1 MTEQATSTSR
11 EEMPT
16 GDDSAGP
23 GGTTPETP
31 FASLDDYLALRRLG
45 GLALSP
51 DGIRLVTT
59 VAERNPEGK
68 RFSTS
73 LWEVD
78 PGGQRPPRRLTR
90 SAPGEAH
97 PAFLSDGRL
106 LFSSRRPDAEAK
118 PDEDSEDRAA
128 LWLLPE
134 AGEARQVA
142 RRGGD
147 VGDVAVARESG
158 HIAFTASTLPG
169 ADTVEDDE
177 KRRQARKDAGVTAIL
192 HESHPVRYWD
202 HDLGPDESH
211 VLFSEPAPVGDGR
224 LTVVRDLT
232 PDADGNVGEGLAV
245 SPDGR
250 TVAVEWRVDDGRA
263 AHHGSLAIID
273 TASGQRRILATD
285 GLWLSDPV
293 FSPDGRSLAYLQETL
308 GDWDTAPKRT
318 LQLLDLVSDETRE
331 VLPADSTAWPS
342 HPVFSTDGAFL
353 YFLADE
359 GGRAPVFRLDLGTGA
374 VVRLTASGA
383 YTDLLV
389 SPDGSALFA
398 LRSAV
403 DSPPTPVR
411 LDPTREDQEA
421 VTLLGPQA
429 HVPVPGTLTEVRTTA
444 EDGTPL
450 RAWLALPSDSGADAP
465 APLLLWIHGGPVSSW
480 NAWSWR
486 WNPWLMVARG
496 YAVLLPDPA
505 LSTGYG
511 HAFLQRGWGRWGGR
525 PFTDLMTVTDAAIE
539 RPEIDR
545 SRVAAM
551 GGSFGGYMA
560 NWVATQTD
568 RFRAIVTHASLW
580 HLDAFA
586 GTTDEPSF
594 WHREFGDPL
603 QKQERY
609 LENSPHLR
617 AESIRTPMLVIH
629 GDKDY
634 RVPVGEALRLWY
646 DLGRFSVPAKFLYF
660 PDENHWILTPGH
672 VKVWYETVSAFL
684 AEHVLGEQ
692 WRRPDLL

>member
-1 MTEQATSTSR
+1 VAAR
-11 EEMPT
+11 
-16 GDDSAGP
+16 
-23 GGTTPETP
+23 TP
-31 FASLDDYLALRRLG
+31 D
-45 GLALSP
+45 
-51 DGIRLVTT
+51 
-59 VAERNPEGK
+59 GK

-97 PAFLSDGRL
+97 PAFLPDGRL

-142 RRGGD
+142 RRGGA
-147 VGDVAVARESG
+147 VGDVAVARDSG
-158 HIAFTASTLPG
+158 LVAFTASTLPG
-169 ADTVEDDE
+169 TDTVEDDE

-224 LTVVRDLT
+224 LTAVRDLT
-232 PDADGNVGEGLAV
+232 PDASGNVGEGLAV

-250 TVAVEWRVDDGRA
+250 TVAVEWRVDEGRA
-263 AHHGSLAIID
+263 AHHGSFAIID
-273 TASGQRRILATD
+273 TASGERRILATD
-285 GLWLSDPV
+285 GLWLSDPT

-308 GDWDTAPKRT
+308 GDWDTAPRRT
-318 LQLLDLVSDETRE
+318 LQVLDLATDEARE
-331 VLPADSTAWPS
+331 VLPADTTAWPS
-342 HPVFSTDGAFL
+342 HPVFSPDGAFL

-359 GGRAPVFRLDLGTGA
+359 GGRAPVFRLDLGSGA
-374 VVRLTASGA
+374 VVRLTASGS
-383 YTDLLV
+383 YTDLV
-389 SPDGSALFA
+389 ASPDGNALFA
-398 LRSAV
+398 LRSTV

-411 LDPTREDQEA
+411 LDPTREEQEA
-421 VTLLGPQA
+421 VALLGPQA
-429 HVPVPGTLTEVRTTA
+429 DIPIPGTLTEVRTTA
-444 EDGTPL
+444 EDGTSL
-450 RAWLALPSDSGADAP
+450 RAWLALPSDAGADAP

-480 NAWSWR
+480 NGWSWR

-525 PFTDLMTVTDAAIE
+525 PFTDLMTITDAALD
-539 RPEIDR
+539 RSEIDQ

-617 AESIRTPMLVIH
+617 AEGIRTPMLVIH

-634 RVPVGEALRLWY
+634 RVPIGEALRLWY

-684 AEHVLGEQ
+684 AEHVLGKE
-692 WRRPDLL
+692 WRRPDLV

>member
-11 EEMPT
+11 EEAPT
-16 GDDSAGP
+16 GDSARP
-23 GGTTPETP
+23 GDATPETP
-31 FASLDDYLALRRLG
+31 FTDLDDYLALRRLG

-59 VAERNPEGK
+59 VAARTPDGK

-97 PAFLSDGRL
+97 PAFLPDGRL

-134 AGEARQVA
+134 AGEARQVV
-142 RRGGD
+142 RRGGA
-147 VGDVAVARESG
+147 VGDVAVARDSG
-158 HIAFTASTLPG
+158 HVAFTASTLPG
-169 ADTVEDDE
+169 TDTVEDDE

-224 LTVVRDLT
+224 LTAVRDLT
-232 PDADGNVGEGLAV
+232 PDASGNVGEGLAV

-250 TVAVEWRVDDGRA
+250 TVVVEWRIDEGRA
-263 AHHGSLAIID
+263 AHHGSFAIID
-273 TASGQRRILATD
+273 TASGERRILATD
-285 GLWLSDPV
+285 GLWLSDPT

-308 GDWDTAPKRT
+308 GDWDTAPRRT
-318 LQLLDLVSDETRE
+318 LQVLDLATDEARE
-331 VLPADSTAWPS
+331 VLPADTTAWPS
-342 HPVFSTDGAFL
+342 HPVFSPDGAFL

-359 GGRAPVFRLDLGTGA
+359 GGRAPVFRLDLGSRA
-374 VVRLTASGA
+374 VVRLTASGS
-383 YTDLLV
+383 YTDLVV

-411 LDPTREDQEA
+411 LDSMREDQEA
-421 VTLLGPQA
+421 VALLGPQA
-429 HVPVPGTLTEVRTTA
+429 DIPIPGTLTEVRTTA

-450 RAWLALPSDSGADAP
+450 RAWLALPSDAGADAP

-480 NAWSWR
+480 NGWSWR

-525 PFTDLMTVTDAAIE
+525 PFTDLMTITDAALD
-539 RPEIDR
+539 RSEIDQ

-617 AESIRTPMLVIH
+617 AEGIRTPMLVIH

-634 RVPVGEALRLWY
+634 RVPIGEALRLWY

-684 AEHVLGEQ
+684 AEHVLGQE